1 MDKKSLRSLQL
12 IYWAIFA
19 GLVGFAVLAVGL
31 GPKFAAGGILDSGQL
46 ELLKSVIILLALA
59 GIPAGFVFHNR
70 KVRRI
75 PHEWDWTAKMRMYR
89 NSFLFKVAVL
99 DSLGFLALIGFLLSA
114 NTAFL
119 YIWALILVTFLLN
132 VPTYSKVLLE
142 LDPMSA
148 YETVPDDGLADES
161 MDENMEED
169 IQEKK

>member
-1 MDKKSLRSLQL
+1 MDKKSLRSLQI
-12 IYWAIFA
+12 IYWAIFV
-19 GLVGFAVLAVGL
+19 GLAGFAIVAVGL
-31 GPKFAAGGILDSGQL
+31 GPEFASGGVLDAGQI

-59 GIPAGFVFHNR
+59 GIPSGFVFHNR

-75 PHEWDWTAKMRMYR
+75 PHEWSWPEKMRVYR

-119 YIWALILVTFLLN
+119 YIWALILVAFLLN

-148 YETVPDDGLADES
+148 YETVPDDGSA
-161 MDENMEED
+161 DENMDED